1 MLLFTIILSVSLL
14 PGDILNYLCKIRVIV
29 IMMVDGHVEG
39 STRHSLLLLLNRHYH
54 SGRDRMHT
62 DPPTT
67 ASLIAWSLKSRA
79 LLERVVTSAFP
90 HHR

>member
-39 STRHSLLLLLNRHYH
+39 PTRHSLLLLLNRHYH
-54 SGRDRMHT
+54 SG
-62 DPPTT
+62 
-67 ASLIAWSLKSRA
+67 
-79 LLERVVTSAFP
+79 
-90 HHR
+90 